1 MGWTAEQ
8 RRAHYQKNKAKY
20 AASNKRCRQ
29 RRKEGGRPNY
39 STNNKLKSLEPET
52 YAKIGQDIIKGKH
65 IPRLYEIDGLDQ
77 LKEINPHNHLTPALC
92 GDNKTDLIDAANQ
105 MVKQAY
111 SLAQLCS
118 ALLRKLR
125 KTKGDAD
132 YLETRRADGKLLCRR
147 VYKRERPDNS
157 CQK

>member
-1 MGWTAEQ
+1 MKSTTEQ
-8 RRAHYQKNKAKY
+8 RHAYYQKNKEKY

-29 RRKEGGRPNY
+29 RRKEGGRPHY
-39 STNNKLKSLEPET
+39 GTPKLKSLEPET
-52 YAKIGQDIIKGKH
+52 YAKIGEDLIKGKH

-77 LKEINPHNHLTPALC
+77 LKEINPHNFLTPALC
-92 GDNKTDLIDAANQ
+92 GENKTDLIEAANL

-118 ALLRKLR
+118 ALLRKLK

-132 YLETRRADGKLLCRR
+132 YLETRREGGKLLCRR
-147 VYKRERPDNS
+147 VYKRERPEE
-157 CQK
+157 